1 MAAPDELLD
10 PRVQVVVLTPNE
22 PEAAGHEE
30 LQALGSGEDDR
41 PMIELAARPWL
52 TQHEGA
58 VRGAELETLG
68 LAVYAGHR
76 ELALVNLPTTFVEA
90 GVRLLKELGTF
101 VLAGGVLEH
110 GDVLQIRHDLPCI
123 IGIVDPAADGD
134 APEDPAADG
143 DEAEDVTRPLHVVLL
158 A

>member
-1 MAAPDELLD
+1 MADPAEMMD

-22 PEAAGHEE
+22 PTAAGHAE
-30 LQALGSGEDDR
+30 LQALGGGEDES
-41 PMIELAARPWL
+41 PMAELAARPWL
-52 TQHEGA
+52 TQADGP

-76 ELALVNLPTTFVEA
+76 ELALVNVPTTFIES
-90 GVRLLKELGTF
+90 GVRLLKELGTY
-101 VLAGGVLEH
+101 VLAGGTLDG

-123 IGIVDPAADGD
+123 VGIHTPDDPEEPG
-134 APEDPAADG
+134 PA
-143 DEAEDVTRPLHVVLL
+143 RVVLL